1 MSLATCLTVAAS
13 ACDEPADEPA
23 DPADAHVLI
32 TDRDGGRVI
41 RYDARTGARVDEMIG
56 AGGTLD
62 RPSSVLVR
70 GEVVYLAR
78 FGDGVIDRYDLA
90 TGAPLGSLFRD
101 TYWLEEPVELQALG
115 DELLVLGNDSDNIVV
130 LDAAGALVRQFG
142 APTMRAPH
150 DFVVDARG
158 RLLVTTEAAP
168 GEGKVQVWDPI
179 AGALLTSFGASLVRA
194 VGITLGDD
202 GDILVADEG
211 GDRIARFD
219 AERFTPRPD
228 FARDDPRLLRP
239 IDLELGPGPI
249 LYVVVAAG
257 VLELDG
263 VDGTPRGF
271 LATVGDALTRPRSV
285 DIAPPCEPTP

>member
-1 MSLATCLTVAAS
+1 M
-13 ACDEPADEPA
+13 
-23 DPADAHVLI
+23 
-32 TDRDGGRVI
+32 I

-168 GEGKVQVWDPI
+168 GEGKVQVWDP
-179 AGALLTSFGASLVRA
+179 
-194 VGITLGDD
+194 
-202 GDILVADEG
+202 
-211 GDRIARFD
+211 
-219 AERFTPRPD
+219 
-228 FARDDPRLLRP
+228 
-239 IDLELGPGPI
+239 
-249 LYVVVAAG
+249 
-257 VLELDG
+257 
-263 VDGTPRGF
+263 
-271 LATVGDALTRPRSV
+271 
-285 DIAPPCEPTP
+285 